1 MTAHPETSRNRD
13 LAFDPIHEARSNWVR
28 QGWEDVADSMAA
40 VTSVVRVQ
48 QILINQANETLKPF
62 ALTFARFE
70 LLALLS
76 FSHEQ
81 RMLMSKASARLQVHP
96 TSVTH
101 TADRLEKDGLVERRP
116 VEADRRAV
124 LLVLTDQGHRLA
136 REAAEALNR
145 DYFSGF
151 GLSAEEARE
160 LFQILRKLRVGAGDF
175 ADTGPA

>member
-1 MTAHPETSRNRD
+1 MTARPESSRIRD
-13 LAFDPIHEARSNWVR
+13 LAFDPIEEARSNWIR
-28 QGWEDVADSMAA
+28 QGWEDVADPMAA

-62 ALTFARFE
+62 SLTFARFE

-81 RMLMSKASARLQVHP
+81 RLLMSKASARLQVHP

-101 TADRLEKDGLVERRP
+101 TADRLEKDGLVERRS

-124 LLVLTDQGHRLA
+124 LLVLTDQGHRVA

-145 DYFSGF
+145 NYFSGI
-151 GLSAEEARE
+151 GLSLQDSRE

-175 ADTGPA
+175 TDAADA

>member
-1 MTAHPETSRNRD
+1 MTAHPDAARNKD
-13 LAFDPIHEARSNWVR
+13 LAFDPINEARNNWVR
-28 QGWEDVADSMAA
+28 QGWDDVADSMAA

-62 ALTFARFE
+62 SLTFARFE

-81 RMLMSKASARLQVHP
+81 RLLMSKASARLQVHP

-116 VEADRRAV
+116 VKADRRAV
-124 LLVLTDQGHRLA
+124 LLVLTDQGHRVA

-145 DYFSGF
+145 EFFSSF
-151 GLSAEEARE
+151 GLSAQESRE
-160 LFQILRKLRVGAGDF
+160 LFQMLRKLRIGAGDF
-175 ADTGPA
+175 TDADHA

>member
-1 MTAHPETSRNRD
+1 MTVRPETPRSRD
-13 LAFDPIHEARSNWVR
+13 LAFDPIDEARSNWVR
-28 QGWEDVADSMAA
+28 QGWDDVADPMAA
-40 VTSVVRVQ
+40 VTSVIRVQ

-81 RMLMSKASARLQVHP
+81 RLLMSKASARLQVHP

-101 TADRLEKDGLVERRP
+101 TADRLEKDGLVERRS
-116 VEADRRAV
+116 VESDRRAV
-124 LLVLTDQGHRLA
+124 LLVLTDQGHRVA

-145 DYFSGF
+145 DYFTGI
-151 GLSAEEARE
+151 GLTADESRD
-160 LFQILRKLRVGAGDF
+160 LFQILRKLRISAGDF
-175 ADTGPA
+175 AESPDA